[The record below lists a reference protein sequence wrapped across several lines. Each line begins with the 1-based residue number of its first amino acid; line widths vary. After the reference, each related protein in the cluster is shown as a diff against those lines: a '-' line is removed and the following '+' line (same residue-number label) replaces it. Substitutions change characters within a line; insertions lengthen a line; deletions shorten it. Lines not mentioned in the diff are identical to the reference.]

1 MRLGIFAKTFP
12 GSNPAQVLFAAA
24 AAGYDAVQYNMA
36 CSGLSSLPLDIPPA
50 AITEIVRAR
59 QDTGVEIVAVSATY
73 NMAHPDPERR
83 RAGRYALAAIAAAAG
98 DIGAPMVT
106 ICTGSRDADNQWH
119 AHPDNR
125 SEAAWADMMAEF
137 DAIVPIC
144 DAAGVTIGIEP
155 ELANV
160 IDCPKRARK
169 LLDAFPGGP
178 LRIVMDAANLFE
190 EGDADARRAAI
201 DEAVDLL
208 GPEVALAHAKD
219 RTAGGDF
226 ATAGSGVIDWPHYI
240 AALRRVGFD
249 GTLITHGLT
258 ADEAPETLRFLQAQL
273 AHD

>member
-50 AITEIVRAR
+50 AIAEIVRAR

-73 NMAHPDPERR
+73 NMVHPDPERR

-125 SEAAWADMMAEF
+125 SDAAWADMMAEF
-137 DAIVPIC
+137 EAIVPIC

-160 IDCPKRARK
+160 IDSPKRARK